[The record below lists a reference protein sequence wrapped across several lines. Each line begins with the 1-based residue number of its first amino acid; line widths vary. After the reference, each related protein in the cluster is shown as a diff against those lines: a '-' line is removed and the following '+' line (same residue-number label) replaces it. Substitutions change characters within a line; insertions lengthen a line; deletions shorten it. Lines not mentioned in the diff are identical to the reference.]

1 MMSFDVGGIT
11 WTPETAS
18 QHGAEILSAMN
29 VLLQAQGLAPVVATP
44 ANALWLFMLA
54 VGSKEQVQDE
64 NLSQAINSFNLA
76 LASNQQIIN
85 LLPIAGTSLIPGA
98 YSTVTMQVTAG
109 NGTVT
114 VPSGIQLPYG
124 TVNFLT
130 TSGITVPTSGIGYVN
145 AVCDTLGAVV
155 VPANGLTA
163 FGTNVP
169 NLASV
174 TNPAAAVTGRNVETA
189 NQARQRLINGQTIG
203 WNLNGVQQAISSI
216 PGISA
221 AKIYFNEDTSDT
233 LILPGGVAV
242 LPRHCRIIVAGQD
255 TSGTLIA
262 SNYLAR
268 ITPPTDGVL
277 YQEYTFLSGQVFR
290 VYYNEAVSQ
299 ELFVRVIYDENI
311 PQQSG
316 FATAITTILT
326 GLSFQIGQTISA
338 NTILDALAG
347 FQYASLIDAEVSVDG
362 IVWTNKIETDAN
374 AVPAITSVATVAG

>member
-1 MMSFDVGGIT
+1 MSFDIGGLT

-29 VLLQAQGLAPVVATP
+29 ALLQAQGLAPIVATP

-54 VGSKEQVQDE
+54 VGSKEQTQDE
-64 NLSQAINSFNLA
+64 NLAQAINSFNLA
-76 LASNQQIIN
+76 LASDQQIVN

-98 YSTVTMQVTAG
+98 YSTVTMRVTAG
-109 NGTVT
+109 DGTVI

-130 TSGITVPTSGIGYVN
+130 TSGITVPTSGIGFVT
-145 AVCDTLGAVV
+145 AICDTLGAVV
-155 VPANGLTA
+155 VPANGLAA
-163 FGTNVP
+163 FGSNVP

-203 WNLNGVQQAISSI
+203 WNLNGVQQAISAI

-221 AKIYFNEDTSDT
+221 ARIYFNESTSENLVLT
-233 LILPGGVAV
+233 GAV
-242 LPRHCRIIVAGQD
+242 VIPPRHARIIIAGQD
-255 TSGTLIA
+255 SSGYLIA
-262 SNYLAR
+262 SNYLER
-268 ITPPTDGVL
+268 ITPPTDGFMS
-277 YQEYTFLSGQVFR
+277 QSYTFLSGQVFH
-290 VYYNEAVSQ
+290 VYFDEASTQNV
-299 ELFVRVIYDENI
+299 FVRVIYDENV

-316 FATAITTILT
+316 FGTVITETLT
-326 GLSFQIGQTISA
+326 SISFEIGQTISA

-347 FQYASLIDAEVSVDG
+347 FQYASLIDAEVSLDG
-362 IVWTNKIETDAN
+362 VTWTNKVETNAD
-374 AVPAITSVATVAG
+374 AVPAITSVTTVAG